1 VNNRTLTEVGLGTAL
16 VVCWS
21 SGFVGAELGTRVA
34 TSETLL
40 AWRFLLAALVLVVV
54 SAVRR
59 RRYDAPA
66 LRRHAVLGLL
76 IQPLYLGGVVAG
88 IGLGVP
94 AGTAALIAASQPLLV
109 AVVRPERST
118 GRQWAGLVVGL
129 VGVGLVVAGD
139 LGPGTAPAWA
149 FLLPVA
155 GTVALTAGTLL
166 EQRWRPPEEPLDAL
180 TLQTAVAAVVVLG
193 VAAATGGLAPPA
205 DPTFWLA
212 VAWMVVMAGFG
223 GYGAYLLVLRR
234 SGAMRTSTLLYLTP
248 PATAVWAFALFGV
261 APGPLAL
268 PGMLCAACGAALV
281 LVPGRRGRPTAAHP
295 GRGGTGRTLTD
306 RKLSVPGRTMGP

>member
-1 VNNRTLTEVGLGTAL
+1 MDTRRATEVALGTAL

-21 SGFVGAELGTRVA
+21 SGFVGAELGTRAAPA
-34 TSETLL
+34 TTLL
-40 AWRFLLAALVLVVV
+40 AWRFLLAALVLAAVA
-54 SAVRR
+54 AVRR
-59 RRYDAPA
+59 RRFGAAA

-76 IQPLYLGGVVAG
+76 IQPLYLGGVVTG

-109 AVVRPERST
+109 AAVRPERTT
-118 GRQWAGLVVGL
+118 GRQWSGLLVGL
-129 VGVGLVVAGD
+129 LGVGLVVAGD

-155 GTVALTAGTLL
+155 GTAALTAGTLL
-166 EQRWRPPEEPLDAL
+166 EQRWRPPEDPLDAL
-180 TLQTAVAAVVVLG
+180 TLQTGVAAVVVLG
-193 VAAATGGLAPPA
+193 VATATGSVVPPA
-205 DPTFWLA
+205 DPTFWHA
-212 VAWMVVMAGFG
+212 VVWMVVMAAFG

-261 APGPLAL
+261 VPGPSAV

-281 LVPGRRGRPTAAHP
+281 LVPGRAVARA
-295 GRGGTGRTLTD
+295 
-306 RKLSVPGRTMGP
+306 

>member
-1 VNNRTLTEVGLGTAL
+1 MDTRRVTEVALGTAL

-21 SGFVGAELGTRVA
+21 SGFVGAELGTRAAPA
-34 TSETLL
+34 TTLL
-40 AWRFLLAALVLVVV
+40 AWRFLLAALVLAAVA
-54 SAVRR
+54 AVRR
-59 RRYDAPA
+59 RRFGAPA

-76 IQPLYLGGVVAG
+76 IQPLYLGGVVTG

-109 AVVRPERST
+109 AAVRPERTT
-118 GRQWAGLVVGL
+118 GRQWSGLLVGL
-129 VGVGLVVAGD
+129 LGVGLVVAGD

-155 GTVALTAGTLL
+155 GTAALTAGTVL
-166 EQRWRPPEEPLDAL
+166 EQRWRPPEDPLDAL
-180 TLQTAVAAVVVLG
+180 TLQTGVAAVVVLG
-193 VAAATGGLAPPA
+193 VATATGSVVPPA
-205 DPTFWLA
+205 DPTFWHA
-212 VAWMVVMAGFG
+212 VVWMVVMAAFG

-261 APGPLAL
+261 VPGPLAV

-281 LVPGRRGRPTAAHP
+281 LVPGRAVARA
-295 GRGGTGRTLTD
+295 
-306 RKLSVPGRTMGP
+306 

>member
-1 VNNRTLTEVGLGTAL
+1 MDTRRATEVALGTAL

-21 SGFVGAELGTRVA
+21 SGFVGAELGTRAAPA
-34 TSETLL
+34 TTLL
-40 AWRFLLAALVLVVV
+40 AWRFLLAALVLAAVA
-54 SAVRR
+54 AVRR
-59 RRYDAPA
+59 RRFGAAA

-76 IQPLYLGGVVAG
+76 IQPLYLGGVVTG

-109 AVVRPERST
+109 AAVRPERTT
-118 GRQWAGLVVGL
+118 GRQWSGLLVGL
-129 VGVGLVVAGD
+129 LGVGLVVAGD

-155 GTVALTAGTLL
+155 GTAALTAGTLL
-166 EQRWRPPEEPLDAL
+166 EQRWRPPEDPLDAL
-180 TLQTAVAAVVVLG
+180 TLQTGVAAVVVLG
-193 VAAATGGLAPPA
+193 VATATGSVVPPA
-205 DPTFWLA
+205 DPTFWHA
-212 VAWMVVMAGFG
+212 VVWMVVMAAFG

-234 SGAMRTSTLLYLTP
+234 NGAMRTSTLLYLTP

-261 APGPLAL
+261 VPGPSAV

-281 LVPGRRGRPTAAHP
+281 LVPGRAVARA
-295 GRGGTGRTLTD
+295 
-306 RKLSVPGRTMGP
+306 